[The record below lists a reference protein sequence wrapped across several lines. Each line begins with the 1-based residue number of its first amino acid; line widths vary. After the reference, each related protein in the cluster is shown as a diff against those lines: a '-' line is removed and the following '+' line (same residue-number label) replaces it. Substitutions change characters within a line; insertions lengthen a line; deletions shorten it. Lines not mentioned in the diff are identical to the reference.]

1 MFGDRRTHSRGDVN
15 VVLCAWWGHSSFFSN
30 FNRIVQITEK
40 KSWPVDQKTVI
51 MDRIVYAHL
60 KASAAGILTY
70 TVTSKTYGL
79 VGYALTVGTLLATD
93 TALRQSVRTAG
104 TLLRKLLV
112 ASQKRRFGSSP
123 EEKDEA
129 DPSNAT
135 VEYGGFFFVA
145 P

>member
-1 MFGDRRTHSRGDVN
+1 
-15 VVLCAWWGHSSFFSN
+15 
-30 FNRIVQITEK
+30 
-40 KSWPVDQKTVI
+40 

-104 TLLRKLLV
+104 TLLRNYLLPPKKD
-112 ASQKRRFGSSP
+112 ASVHRPKRKMKRPIKRDG
-123 EEKDEA
+123 
-129 DPSNAT
+129 
-135 VEYGGFFFVA
+135 
-145 P
+145 